1 MSDIETVPIPEGA
14 QGPLRLM
21 LAQRQ
26 QIEQQ
31 MRLYLKG
38 IHDSLDLEGDDWAV
52 EVSTMAFVK
61 RSQPSNGHV
70 DADVMATI
78 TE

>member
-1 MSDIETVPIPEGA
+1 MSEVETVPIPEGA
-14 QGPLRLM
+14 REPLRLM

-31 MRLYLKG
+31 IQLYLKG
-38 IHDSLDLEGDDWAV
+38 IHDSLGLEGDDWTV
-52 EVSTMAFVK
+52 EVSAMAFVK
-61 RSQPSNGHV
+61 RPQPSNGHV
-70 DADVMATI
+70 DADVVGAM